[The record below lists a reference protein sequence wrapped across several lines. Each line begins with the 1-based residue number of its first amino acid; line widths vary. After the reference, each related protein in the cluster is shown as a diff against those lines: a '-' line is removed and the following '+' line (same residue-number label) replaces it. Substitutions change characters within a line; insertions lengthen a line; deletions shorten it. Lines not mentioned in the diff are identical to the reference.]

1 MSNVSDRERKDDDV
15 LVSVRAA
22 GLNFVDLLYV
32 RTPSLL
38 RHVETWTA
46 NESFIFVLLRKL
58 KVACIIVSFTVSIR
72 VCLSRFTRCQLSTD
86 TG

>member
-1 MSNVSDRERKDDDV
+1 VSNVSDLERKDDEV

-38 RHVETWTA
+38 RHVKAWTA
-46 NESFIFVLLRKL
+46 NESFIFVLLQKL
-58 KVACIIVSFTVSIR
+58 KVACIIVSFTV
-72 VCLSRFTRCQLSTD
+72 
-86 TG
+86 